1 MNRKLKWPT
10 WQHLKCQILLFPIWF
25 IFTNDLD
32 YITLKNSLRD
42 AKNGKYLF
50 NILKRLNPSLILES
64 VLDCWLG
71 LILFWN
77 VSLAGGFDRKMEFI
91 VTGDFTIVIW
101 LFCLLPAWLWEDLW
115 WPLPSCSISFSPLTP
130 KSLAYSALFLW
141 PAAGSVL
148 YFMLLNKYLVPRRA
162 RGVMEVTEWHDS
174 KVMVRE
180 MRWMEA
186 EDGMEDTRRMK
197 TVRIEM
203 RDGGD
208 ICGYNDQCGRKCASL
223 L

>member
-77 VSLAGGFDRKMEFI
+77 VGLAGGFDRKMEFI

-101 LFCLLPAWLWEDLW
+101 KWGINQSIWHQFRTNINDNWILNLLTKYIIWLNHFNQIFPENIPD
-115 WPLPSCSISFSPLTP
+115 
-130 KSLAYSALFLW
+130 YSVYYQHDYERTCDDLFLV
-141 PAAGSVL
+141 A
-148 YFMLLNKYLVPRRA
+148 LLVSHL
-162 RGVMEVTEWHDS
+162 WHQR
-174 KVMVRE
+174 V
-180 MRWMEA
+180 
-186 EDGMEDTRRMK
+186 
-197 TVRIEM
+197 
-203 RDGGD
+203 
-208 ICGYNDQCGRKCASL
+208 
-223 L
+223 